1 MHGLATLLGSS
12 ALVLKE
18 LTVNPDGPGYVRIVG
33 RRAGIVGWFL
43 SLIGIDTSTTFNI
56 MEKRID
62 YVESSLSG
70 RISHSYPMSSVSNI
84 GTGFT
89 NPIAYLFIA
98 GFLVF
103 MSLSM
108 MLGGGDGSGMI
119 GFLLLIVAG
128 IFGVLYFLRKAMTLF
143 IQVHSGSLA
152 IMVVKKSLIEGV
164 NLDETQANQIIA
176 ILVKLI
182 EASH

>member
-1 MHGLATLLGSS
+1 
-12 ALVLKE
+12 
-18 LTVNPDGPGYVRIVG
+18 
-33 RRAGIVGWFL
+33 
-43 SLIGIDTSTTFNI
+43 
-56 MEKRID
+56 
-62 YVESSLSG
+62 
-70 RISHSYPMSSVSNI
+70 
-84 GTGFT
+84 
-89 NPIAYLFIA
+89 
-98 GFLVF
+98 
-103 MSLSM
+103 M

>member
-1 MHGLATLLGSS
+1 MHGLATLLGRT
-12 ALVLKE
+12 ALVLQE
-18 LTVNPDGPGYVRIVG
+18 LKINQEGPTFVRIVG
-33 RRAGIVGWFL
+33 RRAGFIGWL
-43 SLIGIDTSTTFNI
+43 LTVIGIDTSTTFDI

-62 YVESSLSG
+62 YIESSLSG

-89 NPIAYLFIA
+89 KPIAYLAIA

-108 MLGGGDGSGMI
+108 LIGGQEGSGVVA
-119 GFLLLIVAG
+119 FLLLVVAG
-128 IFGVLYFLRKAMTLF
+128 VLGFFYFLRKAMTLF
-143 IQVHSGSLA
+143 IQVNSGSLA

-164 NLDETQANQIIA
+164 NLDEAQANQIVA
-176 ILVKLI
+176 ILVSLI
-182 EASH
+182 EKSH